1 VVPQG
6 RLPRTRDPSSP
17 KNSVMSRPFVDVGLC
32 EYEEETEDVRPL
44 GDAMNAARVLR
55 VGGGERV
62 GRPAAGMLW
71 IVQLSS

>member
-1 VVPQG
+1 
-6 RLPRTRDPSSP
+6 
-17 KNSVMSRPFVDVGLC
+17 MSRPFVDVGLC
-32 EYEEETEDVRPL
+32 EYEEETDDVRPL